1 MRTAGIV
8 MLAVGLIALVF
19 SVIGALSINTTGDNV
34 PFLSNSWFVIMTI
47 FWGGAGL
54 SLLLTFGKEEKET
67 KRR

>member
-8 MLAVGLIALVF
+8 MLIFGLISLAFTIV
-19 SVIGALSINTTGDNV
+19 GAFDINTTGDNV

-54 SLLLTFGKEEKET
+54 SILLTFGKSSEK
-67 KRR
+67 R

>member
-8 MLAVGLIALVF
+8 MLMMGLISLVLT
-19 SVIGALSINTTGDNV
+19 VIGALGVNPTGDNV
-34 PFLSNSWFVIMTI
+34 PFLSNSWFIIMTI

-54 SLLLTFGKEEKET
+54 SLLLTFGKEEP

>member
-8 MLAVGLIALVF
+8 MLVIGLISLVF
-19 SVIGALSINTTGDNV
+19 TVIGALGTNTTGDNV
-34 PFLSNSWFVIMTI
+34 PFLSNSWYVIMTI

-67 KRR
+67 RRR

>member
-8 MLAVGLIALVF
+8 MLVMGLIALVF
-19 SVIGALSINTTGDNV
+19 TVIGALSINTTGDNV
-34 PFLSNSWFVIMTI
+34 PFLSNSWFIIMTI

-54 SLLLTFGKEEKET
+54 SVLLTFPKEEP

>member
-8 MLAVGLIALVF
+8 MLIFGLIALVF
-19 SVIGALSINTTGDNV
+19 TVVGALGVNYTGDNL

-54 SLLLTFGKEEKET
+54 SILLTFGKSSEK
-67 KRR
+67 R

>member
-8 MLAVGLIALVF
+8 MLAMGLISLVF
-19 SVIGALSINTTGDNV
+19 TIFGAFDINTTGDNI

-54 SLLLTFGKEEKET
+54 SLLLTFGKDEKEA